1 MISFLIYFLLK
12 QISPLMHETCF
23 FFFIKFVFG
32 NFMGVDMYE
41 LEHTV
46 SLAAL
51 SEFQFMT
58 SLNCIKQIQAYI
70 SR

>member
-1 MISFLIYFLLK
+1 MKLVF
-12 QISPLMHETCF
+12 C
-23 FFFIKFVFG
+23 FFIKFVFG